1 MKNFIAIAFCFF
13 LFLGAHQA
21 QPLNKLPDGAPSGTF
36 DCEAFVN
43 LVEARDYQSAK
54 SAVAEQ
60 KKIPCSSMPFA
71 IAQARLHAAY
81 FEFEKAEAI
90 LEKLV
95 NENPENEELRKEWD
109 HMVDM
114 LSDQGDFKPVDVR
127 PTAEM
132 SYGRSVMIAWM
143 DGDSAQLLKNRVEE
157 PQYFPIKKKSEPVMQ
172 FDVEDLKSNPRLH
185 KISRKLEKKRFE
197 EIGPGTFLPDS
208 SLVITAVERLPFA
221 GRNRAEQMKLVV
233 FDADANF
240 QSAISFGDGKSN
252 IAYPTYRSADSTLIF
267 SSDMEGGFGGMD
279 LWKVKYNGDEWF
291 DPVNMGSGINS
302 AGDEILPTLSGD
314 TLFFSSN
321 RKYEGFGG
329 FDLYAHVFSKGET
342 SNLGLPINGPFDEHS
357 MHTTGRGEAVLLS
370 NRKGKLD
377 QSDIYRVSWSV
388 PDDFFESLSGQLSE
402 AGDVTGREVHLIAED
417 GSILQKSVV
426 AEDGSFTFKHIRG
439 KETYKVV
446 LPDAEL
452 QEGSR
457 LKLFDKDKKII
468 SDVKSKSGSFEVV
481 LLSPIDYVLEKMEQE
496 DESILS
502 VDILG
507 MMDSEKE
514 TKKGVKIM
522 LTDGE
527 GDVIATT
534 YTGDDGNFKFES
546 VSPDERYNIQAED
559 LDAESTVHIVDGKG
573 DIIASINSDDEGE
586 FVYVRL
592 NPDDGVITVT
602 NEYNKRVRISNKDLF
617 DLGVVN
623 YELNS
628 VEIGPGSER
637 VLSKLAEILLA
648 NPKIGVELSGHT
660 DSRGADDYNMEL
672 SQKRIESAI
681 RYLETLG
688 VERDRLLGKGYGE
701 SQLKNHCA
709 NGVECTEEEHA
720 VNRRTEFR
728 LWDDVK

>member
-1 MKNFIAIAFCFF
+1 M
-13 LFLGAHQA
+13 A
-21 QPLNKLPDGAPSGTF
+21 QPLNDVPDGKGSVAF
-36 DCEAFVN
+36 DCEAFVH
-43 LVEARDYQSAK
+43 LVESRNYQGAK
-54 SAVAEQ
+54 SVVAER
-60 KKIPCSSMPFA
+60 KHFPCSGLPFSV
-71 IAQARLHAAY
+71 AQARLHAAY
-81 FEFEKAEAI
+81 YEFDQAEAI

-95 NENPENEELRKEWD
+95 NKHPENGELHKEWN

-114 LSDQGDFKPVDVR
+114 LSDQGNFKPVDVR

-132 SYGRSVMIAWM
+132 SYGSSVMIAWM
-143 DGDSAQLLKNRVEE
+143 DGDSAQLLKNRQEE
-157 PQYFPIKKKSEPVMQ
+157 PQYFPIKKDSEPVMQ
-172 FDVEDLKSNPRLH
+172 FDVDDLKANPRLY

-208 SLVITAVERLPFA
+208 SLIITAIERLPFV
-221 GRNRAEQMKLVV
+221 GRDRAEQMKLVV
-233 FDADANF
+233 FDSDANF
-240 QSAISFGDGKSN
+240 EATISFGDGTSN
-252 IAYPTYRSADSTLIF
+252 FAYPAYRSADSTLIF
-267 SSDMEGGFGGMD
+267 SSDMEGGYGGMD
-279 LWKVKYNGDEWF
+279 LWKAKFNGKKLF
-291 DPVNMGSGINS
+291 DPVNLGIGINS
-302 AGDEILPTLSGD
+302 SEDDILPTLSGD

-321 RKYEGFGG
+321 RKYEGYGG

-357 MHTTGRGEAVLLS
+357 MYTKGRGEAILLS
-370 NRKGKLD
+370 NRKGELD

-388 PDDFFESLSGQLSE
+388 PDDFFETLSGQLSD
-402 AGDVTGREVHLIAED
+402 AGDQTGREVHLIAED
-417 GSILQKSVV
+417 GSVLQKTVV
-426 AEDGSFTFKHIRG
+426 GKDGSFNFKHIRG

-446 LPDAEL
+446 LPDVEL

-481 LLSPIDYVLEKMEQE
+481 LLSPIDYVLDKMEEE

-514 TKKGVKIM
+514 EKKGVKIK
-522 LTDGE
+522 LTNGE
-527 GDVIATT
+527 GEVIATT
-534 YTGDDGNFKFES
+534 HTGDDGNFKFES
-546 VSPDERYNIQAED
+546 VSPDERYTIQAEE
-559 LDAESTVHIVDGKG
+559 LDSESTIHIVDGKG
-573 DIIASINSDDEGE
+573 DIIASIDPDDEGE

-592 NPDDGVITVT
+592 NPEDGVITVT
-602 NEYNKRVRISNKDLF
+602 NEYNKKVRISNKDLF

-628 VEIGPGSER
+628 VEIGPESEE
-637 VLSKLAEILLA
+637 VLAALAEILIA
-648 NPKIGVELSGHT
+648 NPQIGVELSGHT

-688 VERDRLLGKGYGE
+688 VEREMLLGKGYGE

-720 VNRRTEFR
+720 QNRRTEFR
-728 LWDDVK
+728 LWDKK